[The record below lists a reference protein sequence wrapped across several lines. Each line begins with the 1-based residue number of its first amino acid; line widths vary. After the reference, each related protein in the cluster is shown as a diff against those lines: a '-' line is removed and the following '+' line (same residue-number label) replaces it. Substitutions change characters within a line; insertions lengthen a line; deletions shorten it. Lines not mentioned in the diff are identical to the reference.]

1 MNCRCGFLMSVRAG
15 GGYECRRCGQTEQ
28 VPVKAPVNWAAC
40 GATDQ
45 TLPPPP
51 PAPVVED
58 WATIPDVVVVD
69 PAVSAASAAEA
80 AHANVISGAASV
92 LAEVE
97 IRHVPR
103 PPDPEPEVE
112 NPTDPVV
119 PRDVQPVSRRPFGR
133 GRSKP

>member
-51 PAPVVED
+51 PAPVVLEP
-58 WATIPDVVVVD
+58 APAPD
-69 PAVSAASAAEA
+69 P
-80 AHANVISGAASV
+80 
-92 LAEVE
+92 

-103 PPDPEPEVE
+103 PADPEPEVE
-112 NPTDPVV
+112 NQTDPVV

>member
-28 VPVKAPVNWAAC
+28 VPVKAPVNWAAA

-51 PAPVVED
+51 PAPVVLE
-58 WATIPDVVVVD
+58 
-69 PAVSAASAAEA
+69 PAPAPEP
-80 AHANVISGAASV
+80 
-92 LAEVE
+92 

-103 PPDPEPEVE
+103 PPIP
-112 NPTDPVV
+112 
-119 PRDVQPVSRRPFGR
+119 SRRSKTRPIRLFHVTHSLFRG
-133 GRSKP
+133 GRSAAGGRSRE

>member
-28 VPVKAPVNWAAC
+28 VPVKAPVNWAAA

-51 PAPVVED
+51 PVPVVPE
-58 WATIPDVVVVD
+58 VVPLNFQKTVVILD
-69 PAVSAASAAEA
+69 P
-80 AHANVISGAASV
+80 G
-92 LAEVE
+92 
-97 IRHVPR
+97 PT
-103 PPDPEPEVE
+103 PEPEVE

-119 PRDVQPVSRRPFGR
+119 LRDTQPVSRRPFGR

>member
-28 VPVKAPVNWAAC
+28 VPVKAPVNWAAA

-51 PAPVVED
+51 PAPVVLE
-58 WATIPDVVVVD
+58 
-69 PAVSAASAAEA
+69 PAPAPEPV
-80 AHANVISGAASV
+80 
-92 LAEVE
+92 
-97 IRHVPR
+97 RHVPR

-119 PRDVQPVSRRPFGR
+119 PRDTQPVSRRPFGR

>member
-40 GATDQ
+40 WGDGPDVATASARSGRSRAGPRAGAD
-45 TLPPPP
+45 PAC
-51 PAPVVED
+51 PAP
-58 WATIPDVVVVD
+58 A
-69 PAVSAASAAEA
+69 
-80 AHANVISGAASV
+80 
-92 LAEVE
+92 
-97 IRHVPR
+97 
-103 PPDPEPEVE
+103 DPEPEVE